1 MKLFDIVNGKVVMNP
16 QTLVMPEFRCLW
28 DRDKSKEKYKAILEI
43 SFVVFLCDESIS
55 NPYRAYKEGYR
66 ELELKKDFIGDET
79 WEPDKEIKA
88 AISKFKKSTQ
98 TTNTRL
104 LIKAKSGAE
113 KLADYFDDVDF
124 SIKDKDGKSR
134 YSARELASNLA
145 AVGSIVKSL
154 NQLEEMVKKEQLESQ
169 TVRGGGDIGF
179 YEIPRSDFDYGNK

>member
-79 WEPDKEIKA
+79 WEPDKEIKT